1 MHSLP
6 PTSPYVPMLPYS
18 AILDKW
24 ISKFVLHSLYYFS
37 HNHAISMNTTGR
49 LKDKVLWM
57 YIRSLK
63 SYRTALV
70 LSYLSVVL
78 INYTIIMIIQIQ
90 MMTRFQVLE
99 LKTISYLELLWSYNI
114 HFKLGNDYAFISYSN
129 NLYLNDHIWVW
140 ISCHKAIF
148 CESCLWMADLS

>member
-1 MHSLP
+1 
-6 PTSPYVPMLPYS
+6 
-18 AILDKW
+18 
-24 ISKFVLHSLYYFS
+24 
-37 HNHAISMNTTGR
+37 MNTTGR

-99 LKTISYLELLWSYNI
+99 LKTISYQS
-114 HFKLGNDYAFISYSN
+114 HISNSFGHTIST
-129 NLYLNDHIWVW
+129 LNWVM
-140 ISCHKAIF
+140 ITR
-148 CESCLWMADLS
+148 L